1 MPVLAKF
8 SPSLNFQY
16 VEKVFLTNR
25 NPNDVYV
32 PLDSLI
38 LKKNPQLHVA
48 NFFALAITIQ
58 ICQVLGK
65 GHKPKSRLD
74 CIEKCSPK
82 NQQKSYVHA
91 RVI

>member
-48 NFFALAITIQ
+48 NFFASAITIQ
-58 ICQVLGK
+58 ICGK

-74 CIEKCSPK
+74 CIEKCFPK
-82 NQQKSYVHA
+82 HPQKSYVHA